1 MKKFLAA
8 AAALVSIAMTG
19 CTITSSRYNAM
30 EDYDFTQMELIQL
43 QPPEE
48 GDKIAVIDTSLGEI
62 RVVLYEEQ
70 APNTVAAFIAEAEAG
85 KYNDM
90 PVYGVMTDTY
100 FLTGGKENKHGVYIG
115 RDSDEELVANEYSV
129 DLWPFRGAMISFSEK
144 VGYGDSRWYIVNTDA
159 ANLTEEAIAELKSS
173 VAERENTVE
182 RDNLTNLFDKFYE
195 VGGVFG
201 LAGTCTVYG
210 QTYEGLDVVEAICAV
225 KADEYNRPREEI
237 MINSVTISTY
247 TADTTE

>member
-8 AAALVSIAMTG
+8 AAAALMLTMTG

-30 EDYDFTQMELIQL
+30 EDYDFSQMELIQL
-43 QPPEE
+43 QPPKE
-48 GDKIAVIDTSLGEI
+48 GDTIAIVDTSMGEI

-70 APNTVAAFIAEAEAG
+70 APNTVAAFIEQAQAG
-85 KYNDM
+85 KYDNI
-90 PVYGVMTDTY
+90 PVYGIMTDVY
-100 FLTGGKENKHGVYIG
+100 FLTGGKENKHGMYVG

-129 DLWPFRGAMISFSEK
+129 DLWPFRGALISFSEK

-159 ANLTEEAIAELKSS
+159 ANLTEEAIGELKNS
-173 VAERENTVE
+173 VSEIEDPIAQA
-182 RDNLTNLFDKFYE
+182 NLLNLFDKFYE

-210 QTYEGLDVVEAICAV
+210 QTYEGFDVIEAICAV
-225 KADEYNRPREEI
+225 KADENNRPTKEV
-237 MINSVTISTY
+237 MINSVTISEY
-247 TADTTE
+247 TAE